1 MLSFSFMGLD
11 DAKSAAK
18 SLGVDL
24 RSMREPL
31 KRAVKDVMLP
41 SFHQNFDSEGR
52 PSWAPAARSYGHS
65 LLHDSGRLENG
76 ATVLGNWDFD
86 KERAQLNP
94 ASLVSRVGV
103 KIIHQTGFSR
113 KTRKGVHTIPARPFI
128 MMQAEDEEKIKEI
141 FDAWLNERVTRR
153 WG

>member
-1 MLSFSFMGLD
+1 MLSLSFMWLD
-11 DAKSAAK
+11 EAKSAAR

-31 KRAVKDVMLP
+31 KRAVKNVMLP

-52 PSWAPAARSYGHS
+52 PSWTPAARGYGHS

-76 ATVLGNWDFD
+76 ATVLANWDFD
-86 KERAQLNP
+86 RERAQLNP
-94 ASLVSRVGV
+94 ASLVSRIGV

-113 KTRKGVHTIPARPFI
+113 NTKKGVHTIPARPFI
-128 MMQAEDEEKIKEI
+128 MMQADDEEKIEQI
-141 FDAWLNERVTRR
+141 FDDWLNERVTSR
-153 WG
+153 WD

>member
-11 DAKSAAK
+11 EAKSAAR

-52 PSWAPAARSYGHS
+52 PSWTPAARSYGHS
-65 LLHDSGRLENG
+65 LLHDSGRLEKG
-76 ATVLGNWDFD
+76 ATVLANWDFD
-86 KERAQLNP
+86 RERAQLNP
-94 ASLVSRVGV
+94 ASLVSRIGV

-128 MMQAEDEEKIKEI
+128 MMQAEDEEKIKQI

>member
-11 DAKSAAK
+11 EAKSAAR

-52 PSWAPAARSYGHS
+52 PSWAPAARTYGHN

-94 ASLVSRVGV
+94 ASLVSRIGV

-128 MMQAEDEEKIKEI
+128 MMQAEDEEKIEQI
-141 FDAWLNERVTRR
+141 FDAWLNERVTSR
-153 WG
+153 WD

>member
-1 MLSFSFMGLD
+1 MLSLSFMGLD
-11 DAKSAAK
+11 EAKSAAR

-52 PSWAPAARSYGHS
+52 PSWTPAARSYGHS

-86 KERAQLNP
+86 RERAQLNP

-128 MMQAEDEEKIKEI
+128 MMQAEDEEKIEQI
-141 FDAWLNERVTRR
+141 FDDWLNERVARR

>member
-11 DAKSAAK
+11 EAKSAAR

-31 KRAVKDVMLP
+31 KRAVKNVMLP

-52 PSWAPAARSYGHS
+52 PSWTPAARSYGHS
-65 LLHDSGRLENG
+65 LLHDSGRLENR
-76 ATVLGNWDFD
+76 ATVLANWDFD
-86 KERAQLNP
+86 RERAQLNP
-94 ASLVSRVGV
+94 ASLVSRIGV

-128 MMQAEDEEKIKEI
+128 MMQADDEEKIEQI
-141 FDAWLNERVTRR
+141 FDDWLNERVARR

>member
-11 DAKSAAK
+11 EAKSAAR

-52 PSWAPAARSYGHS
+52 PSWAPAARTYGHS
-65 LLHDSGRLENG
+65 LLHDSGRLENS
-76 ATVLGNWDFD
+76 ATVLANWNFD
-86 KERAQLNP
+86 RERAQLNP
-94 ASLVSRVGV
+94 ASLVSRIGV

-113 KTRKGVHTIPARPFI
+113 NTKKGVHTIPARPFI
-128 MMQAEDEEKIKEI
+128 MMQADDEEKIEQI
-141 FDAWLNERVTRR
+141 FDDWLNERVARR